1 MANFYINT
9 STIRPIMTDNKS
21 IDDNQTSPMKID
33 EEEEESS
40 FIDINATGESINE
53 GSKHSSPNQLSME
66 GSTTSKETH
75 SSQKNKTY
83 FTDDELGTKR
93 CFFINSLLSWSI
105 SFEFKRETFH
115 LAVVL
120 FDKSCAYYEYICD
133 DMLFQLAV
141 VSLAMAAKILEV
153 NIPTANDYLEVVEKN
168 INVKIS
174 LEDFFSTEKTI
185 SRVMQWRL
193 QPKTIYVTLHEILF
207 KWDEMFGTSGISFL
221 NDNPLSYIHYRQIHQ
236 VIDTLVHHHQ
246 YVEFPYEHIVLS
258 SMFIL
263 ILRDIDYELF
273 NESNKHKAIYDA
285 ETLKSCLNEVVH
297 GQNENEEIRNFI
309 NNFNSFLIMNKVSFD
324 ELKDSLV
331 FSSKLIEI
339 KFYYFEP
346 KEKGDNYHD
355 YITWQTKIEHFSDI
369 MKLLYNIY
377 YI

>member
-1 MANFYINT
+1 MAIFYINT
-9 STIRPIMTDNKS
+9 STIGPLMNVNKS
-21 IDDNQTSPMKID
+21 IDDNQTSQMKID

-40 FIDINATGESINE
+40 FVDINATGESMNE
-53 GSKHSSPNQLSME
+53 GSKHSSPEQLSME

-75 SSQKNKTY
+75 SSLKNKTY
-83 FTDDELGTKR
+83 FTDDELGAKR
-93 CFFINSLLSWSI
+93 CFIINSLLSWSI

-133 DMLFQLAV
+133 NMMFQLAV
-141 VSLAMAAKILEV
+141 VSLSMAAKISEV
-153 NIPTANDYLEVVEKN
+153 NTPTTNDYLEVVEKN

-193 QPKTIYVTLHEILF
+193 QPKTIYDTLHEILF
-207 KWDEMFGTSGISFL
+207 KWDEMFGTNGISFL

-246 YVEFPYEHIVLS
+246 YVEFPYEHIVFS

-263 ILRDIDYELF
+263 ILRDINFELF
-273 NESNKHKAIYDA
+273 NETNKHKAIYDA
-285 ETLKSCLNEVVH
+285 ETLKNCLNEIINE
-297 GQNENEEIRNFI
+297 QNENEEIRNFI
-309 NNFNSFLIMNKVSFD
+309 NNFNAFLNMNNVSFD
-324 ELKDSLV
+324 DMIDSLV

-339 KFYYFEP
+339 KFYYFES

-355 YITWQTKIEHFSDI
+355 YITWQTKIEHFNDI
-369 MKLLYNIY
+369 MNLLYIAY
-377 YI
+377 CI